1 LKGVAKEKI
10 LCTMSN
16 LRQIKQENQLSET
29 AVPLDRLTK
38 IYRKIKAE
46 IDTMTQEYDTKLE
59 TLKAQQ
65 DEIKFA
71 IKDQMKA
78 LGVTTVKT
86 PFGTVSMRTSTRYS
100 TQDWASFKEFI
111 LEHSVV
117 DLLEKR
123 IAQGNMRT
131 FLEENPGVVPP
142 GLNSVSEF
150 QVVVTKPT

>member
-1 LKGVAKEKI
+1 
-10 LCTMSN
+10 
-16 LRQIKQENQLSET
+16 LSED
-29 AVPLDRLTK
+29 AVPLDKLTR
-38 IYRKIKAE
+38 IYRKIKTE

-59 TLKAQQ
+59 ALKAQQ

-71 IKDQMKA
+71 IKDQMKT
-78 LGVTTVKT
+78 LGVSTVKT
-86 PFGTVSMRTSTRYS
+86 PFGTVSLRTSTRYS

-111 LEHSVV
+111 LEHNVV

-123 IAQGNMRT
+123 IAQANMRT

-150 QVVVTKPT
+150 QVVITKPTN

>member
-1 LKGVAKEKI
+1 
-10 LCTMSN
+10 M
-16 LRQIKQENQLSET
+16 SET

-78 LGVTTVKT
+78 MGLTSVKS
-86 PFGTVSMRTSTRYS
+86 PFGTVSMRQSTRYN
-100 TQDWASFKEFI
+100 TNDWGSFKEFI
-111 LEHSVV
+111 LEHGAIE
-117 DLLEKR
+117 LLEKR
-123 IAQGNMRT
+123 IAQTNMAQ
-131 FLEENPGVVPP
+131 FLEENPGVLPP
-142 GLNSVSEF
+142 GLNSHSEF
-150 QVVVTKPT
+150 NIVITKPTK